1 MTVRYRAR
9 KTFKYGGKTVKKGRI
24 WKPAGGKFD
33 KHIMDQGGLVYREVV
48 AAQPRKRKPPAE
60 ATDAEA

>member
-9 KTFKYGGKTVKKGRI
+9 KTFKYGGKTIKKGQI

-33 KHIMDQGGLVYREVV
+33 THIMDQGGLVYREVV
-48 AAQPRKRKPPAE
+48 SRRKREVA
-60 ATDAEA
+60 DAEA